1 MVKVR
6 SIRLKGPPGA
16 GPKNIRIFK
25 NQVESTSS
33 LFCPYIIMRLQ
44 PRTLDFSQAE
54 SNTAVEEVVMNKT
67 QLAGDAEI
75 QLRFVKFQDVQNIQI
90 FVQV

>member
-1 MVKVR
+1 
-6 SIRLKGPPGA
+6 
-16 GPKNIRIFK
+16 
-25 NQVESTSS
+25 
-33 LFCPYIIMRLQ
+33 MRFQ

>member
-1 MVKVR
+1 
-6 SIRLKGPPGA
+6 
-16 GPKNIRIFK
+16 
-25 NQVESTSS
+25 
-33 LFCPYIIMRLQ
+33 MRFQ

-90 FVQV
+90 FVQVGHTCSELDKYVSMFRTTRLGKR